1 MDKGSKLRQKAYYK
15 IRIITIFSVVTVL
28 LVIAL
33 SRAGYVFIKDLY
45 LNQLG
50 EQVNIVTRMISQ
62 QIENEYLNL
71 LSLGAPTE
79 TTKQY
84 FYKIFNQNL
93 DKKLHSEI
101 FIFNNQY
108 DIEIH
113 SDSNKILGKPESR
126 LILNQKEINDLAINQ
141 STASLPFKGDD
152 GNWYLWGFYRLNENH
167 FLAVRESAAR
177 FEKVERFSAI
187 FWYIGIAGTLIT
199 ILVGWL
205 MARAITNPLYRLVR
219 FSEEIGKGNFK
230 AQEPNNLK
238 GEIKYLAQAMGKM
251 KNDLSENQDQK
262 ENMLAQ
268 IAHEIRNPLGGIE
281 LLTNL
286 AKENLPANE
295 KNDDYFDRI
304 LHEVHRL
311 KNLITSFLNYSKPV
325 PANPEWI
332 DLRLFVD
339 EIEKNFCGQLKEQN
353 IELEKD
359 FQFYTFWFDKNHLTQ
374 IIINLISNSIASVK
388 QDGIIHFQAKKEGK
402 NWMIKVSDSGK
413 GISKENINSIFTPFF
428 TTKKNGTGLGLAISK
443 KLCKENF
450 ADLIAENNSS
460 QMTTFS
466 IIKEAVNEI

>member
-1 MDKGSKLRQKAYYK
+1 MEQGLKFQQKAYYK

-50 EQVNIVTRMISQ
+50 EQVNIVTRMISK
-62 QIENEYLNL
+62 QIDKDYLNL
-71 LSLGAPTE
+71 LSLGTPTNE
-79 TTKQY
+79 TEKY
-84 FYKIFNQNL
+84 FYKVFSQNL

-101 FIFNNQY
+101 FIFNKDFNV
-108 DIEIH
+108 EIN
-113 SDSNKILGKPESR
+113 SDSNKIIGKPESR
-126 LILNQKEINDLAINQ
+126 LILNQKEINDLSINQ
-141 STASLPFKGDD
+141 SIASLPFKGDD

-187 FWYIGIAGTLIT
+187 FWYIGITGTLIT

-205 MARAITNPLYRLVR
+205 MSRAITNPLYRLVR

-230 AQEPNNLK
+230 VHQPNNLK
-238 GEIKYLAQAMGKM
+238 GEIKYLAQAMDKM
-251 KNDLSENQDQK
+251 KNDLSENQAQK

-295 KNDDYFDRI
+295 KNDDYFERI
-304 LHEVHRL
+304 LNEVHRL

-332 DLRLFVD
+332 DLKLLISEV
-339 EIEKNFCGQLKEQN
+339 EKNFYGQFEN
-353 IELEKD
+353 HEIEFKKD
-359 FQFYTFWFDKNHLTQ
+359 FQFYTFWFDRDHLTQ
-374 IIINLISNSIASVK
+374 ILINLISNSIASIK
-388 QDGIIHFQAKKEGK
+388 GEGRIYFQTIKEGK
-402 NWMIKVSDSGK
+402 YWHLKIADDGE
-413 GISKENINSIFTPFF
+413 GIPKENMSSIFTPFF

-443 KLCKENF
+443 KLCKENL
-450 ADLIAENNSS
+450 ADLNIDNHSNGI
-460 QMTTFS
+460 TTFS
-466 IIKEAVNEI
+466 IVKEAINEI